1 MPRSM
6 QTDGRLCC
14 AGSSDGLREEVMRSA
29 WYEAFRADM
38 RSSVLV
44 RAVEV
49 GLGQVGYATSWTS
62 NKLAAASQGFRYASV
77 AMRSCSTLECAS
89 IANPRTVLNG
99 WQTITAWNR
108 KSCNG

>member
-1 MPRSM
+1 
-6 QTDGRLCC
+6 
-14 AGSSDGLREEVMRSA
+14 MRSA

-62 NKLAAASQGFRYASV
+62 NKLAAASQGFRYASA
-77 AMRSCSTLECAS
+77 AMSFGFAVVWLL
-89 IANPRTVLNG
+89 P
-99 WQTITAWNR
+99 WQTFQDVINPSRGSPRLKFCMQVHTRMHLNPWLQR
-108 KSCNG
+108 MTPGPKVCD